1 MFVLL
6 FTVYLCRHTCQHLAS
21 GYAHHL
27 RHQTDIRLA
36 HLAASLILTLRLH
49 SSSSCISVSIITF
62 CFFLFVCIY
71 FHNIIRC
78 FLQFPLPA
86 LSVVSVVKADSS
98 FSVLP
103 EQAMQ
108 PPVCHCLPPQC
119 LPAETIGSLGAL
131 SRLGEAC
138 CALYER
144 GQCYVLMKSV

>member
-6 FTVYLCRHTCQHLAS
+6 FTVHLCRHTCQHLAS

-27 RHQTDIRLA
+27 RHQTDIR
-36 HLAASLILTLRLH
+36 
-49 SSSSCISVSIITF
+49 
-62 CFFLFVCIY
+62 
-71 FHNIIRC
+71 
-78 FLQFPLPA
+78 
-86 LSVVSVVKADSS
+86 
-98 FSVLP
+98 
-103 EQAMQ
+103 QAMQ

-119 LPAETIGSLGAL
+119 LPAETIGSMGAL